1 MSKVE
6 IKLNLPGINKIM
18 KSEGIQSK
26 LSQAAHAVA
35 NIAGP
40 EYAAEDPRTI
50 RWIGI
55 VNVHPA
61 SKSAAHDNFE
71 NNTLLKA
78 LQAAGLSLT
87 KRFTKR

>member
-26 LSQAAHAVA
+26 LSQAAQAVA

-40 EYAAEDPRTI
+40 EYAAEDPRAI

-61 SKSAAHDNFE
+61 SKNAAHDNFE

-78 LQAAGLSLT
+78 LQAAGLPLT
-87 KRFTKR
+87 KR

>member
-1 MSKVE
+1 MGKVE

-26 LSQAAHAVA
+26 LSQAAKAVA

-40 EYAAEDPRTI
+40 EYAAEDPRVI

-61 SKSAAHDNFE
+61 SKNAAHDNFE

-78 LQAAGLSLT
+78 LQAAGLPLT
-87 KRFTKR
+87 KR

>member
-26 LSQAAHAVA
+26 LSQAAQAVA

-40 EYAAEDPRTI
+40 EYVAEDPRAI
-50 RWIGI
+50 RWIGV

-61 SKSAAHDNFE
+61 SKNAAHDNFE

-78 LQAAGLSLT
+78 LQAAGLPLT
-87 KRFTKR
+87 KR

>member
-6 IKLNLPGINKIM
+6 IKINLPGINKIM

-26 LSQAAHAVA
+26 LSQAAKAVA

-40 EYAAEDPRTI
+40 EYAAEDPRAI
-50 RWIGI
+50 RWIGV

-61 SKSAAHDNFE
+61 SKNAAHDNFE

-78 LQAAGLSLT
+78 LQAAGLPLT
-87 KRFTKR
+87 KR